1 MFIKNFSSINKDN
14 IVLVDDKTREYLLSQ
29 GFCELSKSN
38 DKWAFAKTDDLLN
51 IIDNYARHGGDS
63 GNE

>member
-51 IIDNYARHGGDS
+51 IIDN
-63 GNE
+63 

>member
-1 MFIKNFSSINKDN
+1 MFIKNFSSINKDK
-14 IVLVDDKTREYLLSQ
+14 IVLVNDEIREYLLSQ

-38 DKWAFAKTDDLLN
+38 DKWAFAKTNDLLN
-51 IIDNYARHGGDS
+51 IIDNYARNGGDS